1 MNNDSIQPVSKVQAV
16 TAVKGSNSENLNIED
31 IAILVWR
38 RYNIIKEIK
47 KLTDDLGEACD
58 RQDHVSMDL
67 ILQMRQDQLEFC
79 AGNWETLMLL
89 GEKDAHSAA
98 VMRHLLKSDPETEEP
113 RSEEERQIFDIRKK
127 MHAIIEEIK
136 KKDKMINMRTA
147 RGESYYTKL
156 EEKSV

>member
-1 MNNDSIQPVSKVQAV
+1 MKKESIQPVSKVQAV

-31 IAILVWR
+31 IEILVWR

-58 RQDHVSMDL
+58 RQDNVSMDL
-67 ILQMRQDQLEFC
+67 ILQMRQDQLELC

-89 GEKDAHSAA
+89 GEKDAQSAA
-98 VMRHLLKSDPETEEP
+98 VMRHLLRSDPETEEP
-113 RSEEERQIFDIRKK
+113 RSDAEKQIFDIRRK
-127 MHAIIEEIK
+127 MHVIMEEVK
-136 KKDKMINMRTA
+136 RKDKMINMRTA
-147 RGESYYTKL
+147 RTESYYTKL